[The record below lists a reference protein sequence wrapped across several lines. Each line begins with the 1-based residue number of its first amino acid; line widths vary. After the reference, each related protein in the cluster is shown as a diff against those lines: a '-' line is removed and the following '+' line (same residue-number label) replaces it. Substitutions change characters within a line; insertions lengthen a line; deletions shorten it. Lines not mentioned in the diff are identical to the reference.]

1 MFLELSRDN
10 SLVETTELMDNLR
23 EILTQVTVV
32 VDRFQPSIHHDL
44 VFIRFELAPNM
55 LRNLVCLFLF

>member
-23 EILTQVTVV
+23 EILTRVIVV
-32 VDRFQPSIHHDL
+32 GRF
-44 VFIRFELAPNM
+44 
-55 LRNLVCLFLF
+55 